1 MEFLAQYH
9 PAWLFGLAL
18 ALLATGIIAGVMA
31 GLLGV
36 GGGIVIV
43 PVLYH
48 LFTLLDIDPAVR
60 MHLAVGTSLATIIPT
75 SIVSARSHHR
85 RGAMDIELLRT
96 LAPAVLA
103 GAVIG
108 GLFGSLLEGAV
119 LSAIFALV
127 ALAVAA
133 NMAMRSEGTTL
144 AATLPT
150 RGLQRLLGA
159 GIGSV
164 SAVMGIGG
172 GTLGVPILS
181 AFNYPIRRAV
191 GTASALGVIIGV
203 PGALGFLI
211 AGLGLPDRPPGSIG
225 YINLVGFAL
234 IVPLTMKTA
243 PLGAKL
249 AHRINPRWLRLAFA
263 GFLALTAA
271 RMFFDLLGS
280 SS

>member
-60 MHLAVGTSLATIIPT
+60 MHLAVGTSLATI
-75 SIVSARSHHR
+75 
-85 RGAMDIELLRT
+85 
-96 LAPAVLA
+96 
-103 GAVIG
+103 
-108 GLFGSLLEGAV
+108 
-119 LSAIFALV
+119 
-127 ALAVAA
+127 
-133 NMAMRSEGTTL
+133 
-144 AATLPT
+144 
-150 RGLQRLLGA
+150 
-159 GIGSV
+159 
-164 SAVMGIGG
+164 
-172 GTLGVPILS
+172 
-181 AFNYPIRRAV
+181 
-191 GTASALGVIIGV
+191 
-203 PGALGFLI
+203 
-211 AGLGLPDRPPGSIG
+211 
-225 YINLVGFAL
+225 
-234 IVPLTMKTA
+234 VPLTMKTA